1 LIDFIATK
9 GFDKESSEEMNALKL
24 LLASRIFFSKNSLT
38 SLSKHWQKQK

>member
-1 LIDFIATK
+1 LIIATK

-24 LLASRIFFSKNSLT
+24 LLASRIFSAKTAFT